1 MTRAFARHILQILVV
16 LPFSACANTTHFA
29 PRTTVFPMLSIPVSN
44 ASSPTNHRTR
54 VLDHMLKLAQKPSYT
69 ARDMNSVLATGPFS
83 IQEGVNSL
91 FAALDDPQNDV
102 REDAQHLLWNLP
114 TEFLP
119 ELVHL
124 CPKHH
129 RFFVAKI
136 ALARG
141 AEALPVLSELM
152 LWYDESDAN
161 TRLAIFNMV
170 GNVANQPEMLNWM
183 RRGLS
188 DEDEHIRLFAIS
200 FLIDDPDA
208 ASAINAVLSTLRF
221 SKDPAV
227 VDCALFWLKYQKI
240 QHNTQRILRR

>member
-1 MTRAFARHILQILVV
+1 MTKVARHIIPIFFV
-16 LPFSACANTTHFA
+16 LPFSACVNTPHFA
-29 PRTTVFPMLSIPVSN
+29 PRTTDFSMLSIPVSN
-44 ASSPTNHRTR
+44 ASPSTNRRTR

-69 ARDMNSVLATGPFS
+69 ARDINSVLATGPFS
-83 IQEGVNSL
+83 IQEGLSSL
-91 FAALDDPQNDV
+91 FAALDDPQDDV
-102 REDAQHLLWNLP
+102 REDVRHLLWHLP

-129 RFFVAKI
+129 RFFVAQI

-170 GNVANQPEMLNWM
+170 GNVANQPEVLDWM

-188 DEDEHIRLFAIS
+188 DEDERIRLFAIS

-221 SKDPAV
+221 SQDPAV
-227 VDCALFWLKYQKI
+227 ADCALFWLKYQKI
-240 QHNTQRILRR
+240 QQSTQRILSR